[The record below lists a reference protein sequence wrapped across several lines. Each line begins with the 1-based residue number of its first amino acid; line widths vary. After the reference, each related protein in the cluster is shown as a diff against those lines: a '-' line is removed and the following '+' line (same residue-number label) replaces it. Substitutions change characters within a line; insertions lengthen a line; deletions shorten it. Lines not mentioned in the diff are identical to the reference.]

1 MGEVNISLKTPCA
14 YTHTQHMGG
23 SRVLEAVIHYPHDCI
38 PGLDKRS
45 YRHHHS
51 EASTR
56 EVQRDLSRF
65 SNKMPPPDN
74 LSTAVAPFPHVLMHS
89 QIRERGGREG
99 ESGRE

>member
-1 MGEVNISLKTPCA
+1 MLK
-14 YTHTQHMGG
+14 
-23 SRVLEAVIHYPHDCI
+23 AVIHYPHDCI

-56 EVQRDLSRF
+56 EVERDLSRF

-89 QIRERGGREG
+89 LIREKEKEGGERVKKSE
-99 ESGRE
+99 